1 MPYGQL
7 HRDGLINLRVV
18 HDSQVGRKKGNER
31 SRIRVSDLETSTPA
45 ADSTQHKLDPSSCSK
60 IVASIV
66 KGAEGLEK
74 SIARIHRWNIH
85 APLTAHRLAKN
96 TSTTLRLDTLALF
109 NEGLVSDKNPFEAG
123 KFVVV
128 IKNNVSVF
136 IFYWGPVI
144 FS

>member
-1 MPYGQL
+1 MPDGQL